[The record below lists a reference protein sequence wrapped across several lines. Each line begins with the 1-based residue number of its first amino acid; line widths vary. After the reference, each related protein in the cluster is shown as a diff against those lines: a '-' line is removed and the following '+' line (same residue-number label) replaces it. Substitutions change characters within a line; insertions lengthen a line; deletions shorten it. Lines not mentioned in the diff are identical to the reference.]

1 MTGLTYLAG
10 ADWMPVLENLAHFRP
25 HLAVSALLI
34 VFIEIAL
41 WRTSAV
47 SLVLGSLVLVAGF
60 TPALLPA
67 RATPVVRADGHE
79 ISVLALNV
87 RFSNPVHAAVI
98 DHIARSQ
105 PDVVVL
111 SEVTSD
117 WAAAIERLPYPHRF
131 IHPAQDGTGL
141 AILAKHPIL
150 TREVLHPGG
159 FLSPALVAAI
169 SLPGKVTVVALH
181 PRSPTSPEW
190 ILERDGYLRA
200 LGEDLAVRSGH
211 LIVAGDFNTT
221 PWSYAFDL
229 LAAPPGLNRSS
240 LIPLGTWPA
249 PYHRLGVPID
259 HILTSNGLGFLQYDV
274 GPDLGSDHVP
284 VTAVIRVP
292 NQ

>member
-1 MTGLTYLAG
+1 MTGLTYLADT
-10 ADWMPVLENLAHFRP
+10 DWMPVLENLAHFRP
-25 HLAVSALLI
+25 HLAVSTLLI

-41 WRTSAV
+41 WRPSAISV
-47 SLVLGSLVLVAGF
+47 ALGSLVLMAGF
-60 TPALLPA
+60 TPALLAPIA
-67 RATPVVRADGHE
+67 APVVQAEGHK

-87 RFSNPVHAAVI
+87 RFSNSVHATVI
-98 DHIARSQ
+98 GHIARNQ

-111 SEVTSD
+111 SEVTSE
-117 WAAAIERLPYPHRF
+117 WAAAIDQLSYPHRF

-141 AILAKHPIL
+141 AILTKYPIL
-150 TREVLHPGG
+150 SREILHPGG
-159 FLSPALVAAI
+159 FQSAALVAEI
-169 SLPGKVTVVALH
+169 SLPAQVTVVALH

-200 LGEDLAVRSGH
+200 LGEDLADRSGH

-259 HILTSNGLGFLQYDV
+259 HILTSNGVGFLQYDV
-274 GPDLGSDHVP
+274 GPDLGSDHMP